1 MGSLKAAQLRAWTP
15 IWIRANG
22 AEPLVDWAI
31 VDEPF
36 TDPFFEQTVERAM
49 QHPFNRVFAQRTPI
63 DVLEDLAAVE
73 SGLAPNG
80 LIFHMSR
87 CGSTLV
93 AQMLAAVASTIV
105 LSEAQPLDALLALRS
120 RRTCDDELIV
130 RWLRATTSALARPG
144 AGERRLFVK
153 FHAWHVL
160 ELPLIVRAFPDV
172 PWIFLFRE
180 PRAVLRS
187 HDKSPGAEALA
198 GTLDPAYAGIEP
210 RDAPFL
216 PQDEYRARMLAAF
229 CEAALRHADV
239 GQGRFVDYAALPE
252 IVLSELLDFFGVALD
267 DGDAQ
272 RMHHVTGRDA
282 KRAGAAFRP
291 RALEYGAPELDRL
304 AARWLDAAYQA
315 LVVRS
320 RGGAP
325 GGR

>member
-1 MGSLKAAQLRAWTP
+1 MGSMKSAQLRAWTP
-15 IWIRANG
+15 VRIRTNG
-22 AEPLVDWAI
+22 AERLVDWAI

-36 TDPFFEQTVERAM
+36 TDPFFEQTVDRAM

-63 DVLEDLAAVE
+63 EALEDLASVE
-73 SGLAPNG
+73 PGLAPNG

-93 AQMLAAVASTIV
+93 AQMLATISSTIV

-130 RWLRATTSALARPG
+130 RWLRATTSVLARPG

-160 ELPLIVRAFPDV
+160 ELPLIARAFPDV

-187 HDKSPGAEALA
+187 HDKSPGVEAIA
-198 GTLDPAYAGIEP
+198 GMLDPAYAGIEP

-229 CEAALRHADV
+229 CEAALRHTDV

-252 IVLSELLDFFGVALD
+252 IVLSELLAFFGVTLD

-272 RMHHVTGRDA
+272 RIQLMAGRDA
-282 KRAGAAFRP
+282 KRAGTAYHTP
-291 RALEYGAPELDRL
+291 GHEHGAPELDRL
-304 AARWLDAAYQA
+304 AARWLDAPYQA
-315 LVVRS
+315 LVAHAA
-320 RGGAP
+320 RG
-325 GGR
+325 